1 MIDDLDRTVV
11 KLLELEL
18 GAPLPFDVSFAIPD
32 KNFKPPSKQRNTLN
46 CYLYDVRE
54 HRELRDAAPHLAY
67 RPGGDYSLSR
77 PPCRVKASYC
87 ITAWSPAE
95 VSVGVDPHLD
105 EHNLLATVLRALL
118 RHAELP
124 SAVLVGT
131 LIGQQPPL
139 PTMIAQPDS
148 TRNSGDFWNAIGGQ
162 LRPSLEYSVTVS
174 LDYQPLE
181 TGPLVTSLRTR
192 IGEREPDAMRL
203 MGPPDE
209 WYAIGGSV
217 WSSAPPN
224 TVVPDAWVRVDQT
237 GEVSVADAM
246 GRFVLTHMTAGAY
259 TAKVRATGFK
269 EGNLSLVVPNTAG
282 SYDVTLDP
290 L

>member
-1 MIDDLDRTVV
+1 MIDDLDRTLVQ
-11 KLLELEL
+11 LLQLEL
-18 GAPLPFDVSFAIPD
+18 GAPLSFDVSFAIPD
-32 KNFKPPSKQRNTLN
+32 KSFTPVSKQRNTLN

-54 HRELRDAAPHLAY
+54 HRELRDTAPHLAY
-67 RPGGDYSLSR
+67 RPGGTYSLNR

-87 ITAWSPAE
+87 ITAWSPAD
-95 VSVGVDPHLD
+95 VTPGVDPHLD

-124 SAVLVGT
+124 ASVLVGT

-148 TRNSGDFWNAIGGQ
+148 ARNSGDFWNAIDGQ
-162 LRPSLEYSVTVS
+162 LRPSLEYSITLS
-174 LDYQPLE
+174 LDYYPLE
-181 TGPLVTSLRTR
+181 TGPLVTSMQTR
-192 IGEREPDAMRL
+192 VGEREPGVLRL
-203 MGPPDE
+203 AGSRED
-209 WYAIGGSV
+209 WYAVGGSV
-217 WSSAPPN
+217 WSSAVPD
-224 TVVPDAWVRVDQT
+224 TAVPDAWVRVDQT

-246 GRFVLTHMTAGAY
+246 GHYVLNLITPGAY

-269 EGNLSLVVPNTAG
+269 EGNLALQVPNTAG

>member
-11 KLLELEL
+11 QLLQLEL

-32 KNFKPPSKQRNTLN
+32 KTFTPVSTQRNTLN

-67 RPGGDYSLSR
+67 RPGGGYSLSR

-95 VSVGVDPHLD
+95 VTPGVDPHLD

-124 SAVLVGT
+124 SSVLVGT
-131 LIGQQPPL
+131 LVGQQPPL

-148 TRNSGDFWNAIGGQ
+148 ARNSGDFWNAIGGQ
-162 LRPSLEYSVTVS
+162 LRPSLEYSVTLS
-174 LDYQPLE
+174 LDYMPLE
-181 TGPLVTSLRTR
+181 TGPIVTAMRTR
-192 IGEREPDAMRL
+192 IGEREPDALRL
-203 MGPPDE
+203 AGSADE
-209 WYAIGGSV
+209 RYAVGGSV
-217 WSSAPPN
+217 WSSAAPN
-224 TVVPDAWVRVDQT
+224 PVIPNAWVRVDQT
-237 GEVSVADAM
+237 GEVSVADAT
-246 GRFVLTHMTAGAY
+246 GRFVLERITAGAY

-269 EGNLSLVVPNTAG
+269 EGNLSLLVPNTAG
-282 SYDVTLDP
+282 SYDITLDP